1 MSYRNN
7 PASKAYTTHRNKPSL
22 PARYMQSV
30 TSEMV
35 FTLCFFGF
43 VVFVTAP
50 GPEAIKQTQ
59 STAKCAY
66 PSSRFSCMIGAKI
79 EKCAGN
85 LEATK
90 MESGVIQND
99 RRRISADGLC
109 YLFLIF
115 LRSRSGKLCFS
126 VSRICLNPAG
136 IIPRRKSI
144 RSSGSGSCFPMLS

>member
-1 MSYRNN
+1 
-7 PASKAYTTHRNKPSL
+7 
-22 PARYMQSV
+22 
-30 TSEMV
+30 
-35 FTLCFFGF
+35 
-43 VVFVTAP
+43 
-50 GPEAIKQTQ
+50 
-59 STAKCAY
+59 
-66 PSSRFSCMIGAKI
+66 MIGAKI

-126 VSRICLNPAG
+126 VSQICLNPAG